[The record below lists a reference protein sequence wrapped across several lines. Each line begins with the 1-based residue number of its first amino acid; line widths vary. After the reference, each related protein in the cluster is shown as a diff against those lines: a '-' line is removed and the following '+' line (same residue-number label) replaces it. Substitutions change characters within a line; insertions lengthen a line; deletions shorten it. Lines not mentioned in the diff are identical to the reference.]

1 MKEDRRRLESLNPE
15 PDGGRGFADTDA
27 GRRTRAR
34 VEARLDAT
42 TLGLEA
48 APVAR
53 KHTAWLIAAPAL
65 VVALAVGLPL
75 VFLRGSGTAGTSGAP
90 AATTTPG
97 TAGTTVAPPVTTST
111 LPVSAIVYQYS
122 GMVLDKAGVGPQLC
136 MAVAFSLPPQ
146 CGGMPVAG
154 LDWAAIPWAE
164 TVGDTTW
171 AEARLVGTF
180 DGEQFTL
187 TRAPERAADQP
198 APEPD
203 PFASPCLEPSG
214 GWVVTDPGHAT
225 QEAFDA
231 AQSYAAAQPEYAG
244 LWIDQLG
251 APAVEGGFD
260 AASFVLNVTFTG
272 DPAGHEAALREI
284 YGGPLCVGG
293 AERSAAELDSVVAGL
308 PVVLASA
315 EAEAAGIYARMGGT
329 YATDVMHNVVVAT
342 VFAVTGDGQEWVDA
356 RYGPGVVELSSM
368 LTPVEGS

>member
-1 MKEDRRRLESLNPE
+1 MKDDHRRLEALNPE
-15 PDGGRGFADTDA
+15 PDGGRGWPDADA

-34 VEARLDAT
+34 VQARLDAT
-42 TLGLEA
+42 ALGLEA
-48 APVAR
+48 APAVR

-75 VFLRGSGTAGTSGAP
+75 LFLRGSGTGGTSAAP
-90 AATTTPG
+90 AATTVPG
-97 TAGTTVAPPVTTST
+97 TAGTTGTPPVTTRT
-111 LPVSAIVYQYS
+111 LPSSSLEYRYS
-122 GMVLDKAGVGPQLC
+122 GMVLDKTGVGPQLC
-136 MAVAFSLPPQ
+136 LAVEESLPPQ
-146 CGGMPVAG
+146 CGGLPVAG
-154 LDWAAIPWAE
+154 LDWADISWAE
-164 TVGDTTW
+164 TAGDTTW

-187 TRAPERAADQP
+187 TRAPERADDP
-198 APEPD
+198 PVTEPD
-203 PFASPCLEPSG
+203 PFASPCPEPSG
-214 GWVVTDPGHAT
+214 GWVVIDAGRAT

-244 LWIDQLG
+244 LWIDQIG
-251 APAVEGGFD
+251 ISAGVGGFD

-272 DPAGHEAALREI
+272 DPVGHEATLRAI

-293 AERSAAELDSVVAGL
+293 ARNSAAELESIVAGL

-329 YATDVMHNVVVAT
+329 YATDVMRNVVVAQ
-342 VFAVTGDGQEWVDA
+342 VFAVTGGGQEWVDA

-368 LTPVEGS
+368 LTAVEGS